1 MTDKLILICW
11 VKKKSLKMPFERLS
25 AFTVSPYPKFQ
36 QFCNFYPDM
45 GSDLGNFYP
54 NAGYGMIY
62 FSPASTF

>member
-1 MTDKLILICW
+1 
-11 VKKKSLKMPFERLS
+11 MPFERLS

-54 NAGYGMIY
+54 NAGYGIVDIY